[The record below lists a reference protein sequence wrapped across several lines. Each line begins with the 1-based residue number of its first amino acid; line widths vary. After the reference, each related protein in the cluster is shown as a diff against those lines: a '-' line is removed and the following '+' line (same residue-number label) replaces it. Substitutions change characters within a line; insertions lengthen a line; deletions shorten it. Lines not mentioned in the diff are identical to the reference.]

1 MRCWAWFAGCL
12 IAMAGCVSPDP
23 QQVRDYTQDGMNL
36 YRKGDFNSARES
48 YQAALRLQPEDSGL
62 LYNVGQCYDRIGDV
76 TNAERYYNACLQR
89 TPDSVTCHHAL
100 TMLLVRTSRGNDAVR
115 SVDAWLA
122 HSPNLAA
129 AHAEDAWLWHQA
141 GDLPRAQSRLQEAL
155 LLDPRDWRALSELAE
170 VYEEQQ
176 RPDRAIALYEQ
187 SLEENPGQPDVA
199 RRLSVLRAKGIER
212 PKPE

>member
-1 MRCWAWFAGCL
+1 MRRGAWFL
-12 IAMAGCVSPDP
+12 VFLVVTAGCVSPDP

-89 TPDSVTCHHAL
+89 TPNSVTCHHAL
-100 TMLLVRTSRGNDAVR
+100 TMLLVRTGRGNDAVR
-115 SVDAWLA
+115 SVGAWLA

>member
-1 MRCWAWFAGCL
+1 VRRRVWFLGWL
-12 IAMAGCVSPDP
+12 IATAGCVSPDP

-36 YRKGDFNSARES
+36 YRKGDYVSARES
-48 YQAALRLQPEDSGL
+48 YQAALALQPEDAGL
-62 LYNVGQCYDRIGDV
+62 LYNVGQCYNRVGDV
-76 TNAERYYNACLQR
+76 AKAERFYNDCLKR
-89 TPDSVTCHHAL
+89 APDNVACHHAL
-100 TMLLVRTSRGNDAVR
+100 TMLLVKTGRGNDAVR
-115 SVDAWLA
+115 TVDAWLA
-122 HSPNLAA
+122 HSPHLAA

-155 LLDPRDWRALSELAE
+155 LLDPRDWRALSELAV

-199 RRLSVLRAKGIER
+199 RRLNELRVKGIQR

>member
-1 MRCWAWFAGCL
+1 MRRWAWILGWLA
-12 IAMAGCVSPDP
+12 AAAGCVSPDP

-36 YRKGDFNSARES
+36 YRKGDYVSARES
-48 YQAALRLQPEDSGL
+48 YQAALTLQPQDPGL
-62 LYNVGQCYDRIGDV
+62 LYNVGQCYDRVGDV
-76 TNAERYYNACLQR
+76 AKAERYYNECLQR
-89 TPDSVTCHHAL
+89 SPDNVTCHHAL
-100 TMLLVRTSRGNDAVR
+100 TMLLVRSGRGIDAVHT
-115 SVDAWLA
+115 VDAWLA
-122 HSPNLAA
+122 HSPHLAA

-155 LLDPRDWRALSELAE
+155 LLDPRDWRALSELAA

-199 RRLSVLRAKGIER
+199 RRLS
-212 PKPE
+212 